1 MRYKILYIAMAATL
15 LLIPL
20 SAGCKAS
27 SSTSTA
33 QIVTVQKGT
42 LSVTTSATGN
52 LGFSN
57 TDDLAFDVAGN
68 VYKVL
73 VEVGDKVTKGQVV
86 AEIDSYDWDKQQ
98 RSLQTAVIQSKVS
111 LNNAIISLEKA
122 ENPTTT
128 TSTVSGSISAPDP
141 LDIETK
147 KLSVQSS
154 KIAVDS
160 AQKELDRYNQTSPQV
175 KATMDGVVT
184 NVNVKGGDEIYK
196 GSIACTI
203 ANPNVFK
210 VDILVSELDI
220 NNIKLGQTAT
230 VQPSSS
236 SSSKFPAK
244 VTKIAPTATNSS
256 GVVNYQ
262 VEVELLTAEEAKAL
276 QTSSGQIPTFTP
288 GQMPTGIPPTGQRP
302 TGLPSSGQ
310 IPTGLPFSTANRTST
325 AAQST
330 ATPLT
335 LADLKQGFSV
345 TVVLTT
351 QEKKNVL
358 MLLSKAISRSGTDRV
373 VKIPNGKDYEVK
385 VIKTGIS
392 NSTYTE
398 ITEGL
403 NEGDQVAI
411 VSTTTSSSSTS
422 TSRSSQSG
430 GFIGG
435 PPPGGF

>member
-1 MRYKILYIAMAATL
+1 MRYKVLYMAMAAML

-20 SAGCKAS
+20 SAGCKS
-27 SSTSTA
+27 NSSTTTA
-33 QIVTVQKGT
+33 QIVTVQKGA

-52 LGFSN
+52 LGFSD
-57 TDDLAFDVAGN
+57 TDDLAFDIAGN

-86 AEIDSYDWDKQQ
+86 AAIDSYDWDKQQ

-147 KLSVQSS
+147 KLSVQSA

-184 NVNVKGGDEIYK
+184 SVNVKGGDEIYK

-203 ANPNVFK
+203 ANPNLFK

-262 VEVELLTAEEAKAL
+262 VEVELLTEAEAKAL
-276 QTSSGQIPTFTP
+276 QAAQITQTP
-288 GQMPTGIPPTGQRP
+288 SGQMPTGLPSAGQKP

-310 IPTGLPFSTANRTST
+310 IPTGMPFSTTNRTGT
-325 AAQST
+325 TAQST
-330 ATPLT
+330 TVPVT
-335 LADLKQGFSV
+335 LADLRQGFSV

-373 VKIPNGKDYEVK
+373 VKIPNGKEFEVR
-385 VIKTGIS
+385 VVKTGIS

-422 TSRSSQSG
+422 TSRSQQSG
-430 GFIGG
+430 IMGGMGG